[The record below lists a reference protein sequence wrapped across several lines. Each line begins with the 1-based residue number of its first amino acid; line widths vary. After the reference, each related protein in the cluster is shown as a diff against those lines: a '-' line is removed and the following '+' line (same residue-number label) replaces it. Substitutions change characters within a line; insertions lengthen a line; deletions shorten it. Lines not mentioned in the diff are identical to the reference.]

1 MKPFSFKEKHVLITG
16 ASGGL
21 GSALIREL
29 VRIGAHLVVSDRS
42 PETFDRSKSAFSEDN
57 PVKSIQADLSVPG
70 EAEIL
75 AQKALEAIGH
85 IDVLINNAGIGY
97 HALMDEAIEA
107 RMRAVLEVNTFSPM
121 LLAKALLPTM
131 KSRGAGMV
139 INILSCAGFIPTP
152 TTGIYGASK
161 AAFSTMARTLR
172 LEVAPFGIKVFN
184 FYPGPIAT
192 SFNENALCENDRTG
206 FYACGST
213 GTQPDRIAEKILS
226 TATGKPID
234 IWLDR
239 LSKWLAL
246 TGTIWPKLSDHRLK
260 PLRDQAVA
268 RKAGQKPPEERLWR

>member
-29 VRIGAHLVVSDRS
+29 VRLGAHLVVSDRS
-42 PETFDRSKSAFSEDN
+42 LETFDKWKSAFSEDT

-121 LLAKALLPTM
+121 LLTKSLLPSM
-131 KSRGAGMV
+131 KGRGPV
-139 INILSCAGFIPTP
+139 
-152 TTGIYGASK
+152 
-161 AAFSTMARTLR
+161 
-172 LEVAPFGIKVFN
+172 
-184 FYPGPIAT
+184 
-192 SFNENALCENDRTG
+192 
-206 FYACGST
+206 
-213 GTQPDRIAEKILS
+213 
-226 TATGKPID
+226 
-234 IWLDR
+234 W
-239 LSKWLAL
+239 
-246 TGTIWPKLSDHRLK
+246 
-260 PLRDQAVA
+260 
-268 RKAGQKPPEERLWR
+268 